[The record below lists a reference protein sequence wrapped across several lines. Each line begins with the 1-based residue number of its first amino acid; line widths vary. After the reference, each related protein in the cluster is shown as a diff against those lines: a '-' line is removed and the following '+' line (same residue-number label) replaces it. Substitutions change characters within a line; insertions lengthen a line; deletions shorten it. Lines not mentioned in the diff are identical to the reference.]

1 MARRASGLPPP
12 SGNEGEVDYLDRAIK
27 FKERIVASNVINS
40 AAKLSSA
47 EAAAG
52 AAPPAPAQSPFQVS
66 GKVNL
71 GEFNF
76 QEAAQAANKQL
87 QELVAQQQEE
97 LKKSGQLNLE
107 LRDKIQEKQN
117 EILKLTF
124 GAQIDAL
131 NAALQAGSEKKG
143 ITDQIKEAREVA
155 ELLGMQLAG
164 KADGTTS
171 PELSIKL
178 KEMEFQHLEYMEK
191 LKDDRDERD
200 RNWQIQLRDM
210 DDKREQMKADIA
222 RQSQRDQFFS
232 QFPQLFGAAVAQGIL
247 DRGGSGTPGAQGIPA
262 TGGVGAQP
270 TKQPPAAKAAAK
282 PKQPYHFEMLPNES
296 GEFDCPECGEPV
308 ALGPTARSAVC
319 PGCGTRYPIKRV
331 EQAAQQEGAPQA
343 APPAAAAPPEEPQ
356 E

>member
-1 MARRASGLPPP
+1 MARRASGLPL
-12 SGNEGEVDYLDRAIK
+12 SSTGEGDVDYLDRAIR
-27 FKERIVASNVINS
+27 FKERIVASNVIDS

-47 EAAAG
+47 EASAG
-52 AAPPAPAQSPFQVS
+52 AAPPAPAQTPLQVS

-87 QELVAQQQEE
+87 QGLVTQQQEE

-143 ITDQIKEAREVA
+143 ITEQIKEAREVA

-171 PELSIKL
+171 PELAVKL
-178 KEMEFQHLEYMEK
+178 KEMEFNHLEYMEK
-191 LKDDRDERD
+191 LKDERDER
-200 RNWQIQLRDM
+200 NKQWQITLREL
-210 DDKREQMKADIA
+210 DDKREQAKNDLA
-222 RQSQRDQFFS
+222 RQANRDQFFF
-232 QFPQLFGAAVAQGIL
+232 QMPQALGAAIAQGL
-247 DRGGSGTPGAQGIPA
+247 MNRGGGAPGAQGAPP
-262 TGGVGAQP
+262 GGVGAQP
-270 TKQPPAAKAAAK
+270 AKQPPAAKAAAK
-282 PKQPYHFEMLPNES
+282 PKQPYHFEMLPGES
-296 GEFDCPECGEPV
+296 GEFDCPECSEPV
-308 ALGPTARSAVC
+308 ALGPTARVAVC

-331 EQAAQQEGAPQA
+331 EQAAPPAGAQQT
-343 APPAAAAPPEEPQ
+343 APPAAPEGEPQ